1 MKVHLIGS
9 LLCGLLIATPTGVF
23 AASNNFNTS
32 KSNSA
37 GIAAKG
43 GAGNQNTKSIDS
55 RFGGVNK
62 DLKTAKPG
70 GGPREPRAV
79 SYNASKSNTSN
90 IAVTGSKPV
99 DPQRTGRGVA
109 AGRNGGAF

>member
-1 MKVHLIGS
+1 MKVHLIGL
-9 LLCGLLIATPTGVF
+9 LLCGLLIAAPTGVF
-23 AASNNFNTS
+23 AASNNYNNS
-32 KSNSA
+32 RSNSA
-37 GIAAKG
+37 GVAVKG

-70 GGPREPRAV
+70 GGSREPGAV

-90 IAVTGSKPV
+90 IAVTGSGP
-99 DPQRTGRGVA
+99 PPA
-109 AGRNGGAF
+109 ALGQASGKRQHSF